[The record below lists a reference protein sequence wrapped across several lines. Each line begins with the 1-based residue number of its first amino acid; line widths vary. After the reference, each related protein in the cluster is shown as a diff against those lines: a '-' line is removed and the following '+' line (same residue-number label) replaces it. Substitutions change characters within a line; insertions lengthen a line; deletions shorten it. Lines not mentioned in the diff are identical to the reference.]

1 MYEKL
6 LKELKS
12 YIKNKDEDYL
22 FFDKHPLSTIENI
35 LDETKPAPWDHLT
48 NELDDE
54 DIDVEIEEDI
64 KQ

>member
-6 LKELKS
+6 LKELKK
-12 YIKNKDEDYL
+12 YFKNKDEDYL
-22 FFDKHPLSTIENI
+22 FFDGHPLSTLENI

-64 KQ
+64 K